1 MRSRDGT
8 TRDLICPSRGP
19 VYHRG
24 PSVSGQNYSGK
35 RKELTG
41 QMFKKTIPL
50 SDVLRMTDLMKDV
63 SIDKYSQEEYRQ
75 VLNEIMYISITDYDS
90 EEVQNEHLFSPS

>member
-1 MRSRDGT
+1 
-8 TRDLICPSRGP
+8 
-19 VYHRG
+19 
-24 PSVSGQNYSGK
+24 
-35 RKELTG
+35 
-41 QMFKKTIPL
+41 
-50 SDVLRMTDLMKDV
+50 MTDLMKDI

>member
-1 MRSRDGT
+1 
-8 TRDLICPSRGP
+8 
-19 VYHRG
+19 
-24 PSVSGQNYSGK
+24 
-35 RKELTG
+35 
-41 QMFKKTIPL
+41 MFKKSLPL
-50 SDVLRMTDLMKDV
+50 SDVFRMTDLMKDV

>member
-1 MRSRDGT
+1 VRSKDGT

-24 PSVSGQNYSGK
+24 PENNGPNYSGM

-41 QMFKKTIPL
+41 QMFKKSLPL
-50 SDVLRMTDLMKDV
+50 SDVFRMTDLMKDV

-75 VLNEIMYISITDYDS
+75 ILNEIMYIAITDYDS

>member
-1 MRSRDGT
+1 MRSKAGI

-19 VYHRG
+19 AYHLG
-24 PSVSGQNYSGK
+24 PSNSGPNYSGK

-41 QMFKKTIPL
+41 QMFKKNIPL

>member
-1 MRSRDGT
+1 
-8 TRDLICPSRGP
+8 
-19 VYHRG
+19 
-24 PSVSGQNYSGK
+24 
-35 RKELTG
+35 
-41 QMFKKTIPL
+41 MFKKNIPL
-50 SDVLRMTDLMKDV
+50 SDVLRMTDLMKDI

>member
-1 MRSRDGT
+1 
-8 TRDLICPSRGP
+8 
-19 VYHRG
+19 
-24 PSVSGQNYSGK
+24 
-35 RKELTG
+35 
-41 QMFKKTIPL
+41 MFKKNIPL

-90 EEVQNEHLFSPS
+90 EEVQNEHLY